1 MMLNQKIGQ
10 SAQPP
15 MPNRVTLA
23 NVTLTDDEVGFG
35 RRESAEER
43 RSVERSVDKND
54 FNMKIRMRWA
64 EPISKGL
71 RYYIRLSRALCQQS
85 DVPERGWCQFEF
97 DALGTSKNRFE
108 DVESGV
114 KLIHDHSFNGKRTQL
129 Q

>member
-10 SAQPP
+10 STQSL

-35 RRESAEER
+35 RRESSQER
-43 RSVERSVDKND
+43 RPVEISADKND
-54 FNMKIRMRWA
+54 FNMKLWVRWT
-64 EPISKGL
+64 EPVSKGRRSFL
-71 RYYIRLSRALCQQS
+71 RCWRALCQQS
-85 DVPERGWCQFEF
+85 DVSERGWCQFEF

-114 KLIHDHSFNGKRTQL
+114 ELIHDHSFNGKRTQL